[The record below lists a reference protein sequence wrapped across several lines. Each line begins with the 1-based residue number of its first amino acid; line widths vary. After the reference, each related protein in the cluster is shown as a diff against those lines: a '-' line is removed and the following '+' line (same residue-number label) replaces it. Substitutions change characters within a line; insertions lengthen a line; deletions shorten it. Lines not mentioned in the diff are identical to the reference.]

1 MSVLLIEI
9 GNTALKAACSEGK
22 LFRKTMRYQGEKIID
37 YITGLLEKEKPDLLV
52 MASVRDISDEDE
64 ACIRALCGNMVLI
77 DRNHTAMLKA
87 YGLPD
92 YLTPDRGAAL
102 IAVRNLF
109 KNENCLV
116 FDFGT
121 TISIDMISADGTYE
135 GGNIS
140 PGCRTRFK
148 ALNRYSR
155 NLPLVNMP
163 KTVRNTGSSLI
174 SSIEAGV
181 ISGIMFEIDGY
192 IASKPDSVVIFT
204 GGDANFFAKHTS
216 NSVFI
221 VNNLVLM
228 GLAAI
233 AEDYDR

>member
-9 GNTALKAACSEGK
+9 GNTALKAAWADGNI
-22 LFRKTMRYQGEKIID
+22 LRKTMRYQGEKNMD
-37 YITGLLEKEKPDLLV
+37 YIASLVEKEKPEVLV
-52 MASVRDISDEDE
+52 MASVREISEEDE
-64 ACIRALCGNMVLI
+64 RWIAGHCGQLVLI

-92 YLTPDRGAAL
+92 YLTPDRGASL
-102 IAVRNLF
+102 IAVKNLF
-109 KNENCLV
+109 KNKDCVV

-121 TISIDMISADGTYE
+121 TLSIDFLAADGSYG

-140 PGCRTRFK
+140 LGSRTRFK

-163 KTVRNTGSSLI
+163 KTDRSLGSSLV

-181 ISGIMFEIDGY
+181 ISGIKFEIDGY
-192 IASKPDSVVIFT
+192 IASKPESVVVFT
-204 GGDANFFAKHTS
+204 GGDANYFAKQTS
-216 NSVFI
+216 NSVFV

>member
-22 LFRKTMRYQGEKIID
+22 LLRKTMRYQGEKIID

-109 KNENCLV
+109 KNKNCLV

-204 GGDANFFAKHTS
+204 GGDANFFAKKSQTLD
-216 NSVFI
+216 I
-221 VNNLVLM
+221 AWLRNLLSFFS
-228 GLAAI
+228 A
-233 AEDYDR
+233 

>member
-22 LFRKTMRYQGEKIID
+22 LLRKTMRYQGEKIID

-64 ACIRALCGNMVLI
+64 TCIRALCGNMVLI

-109 KNENCLV
+109 KNKNCLV